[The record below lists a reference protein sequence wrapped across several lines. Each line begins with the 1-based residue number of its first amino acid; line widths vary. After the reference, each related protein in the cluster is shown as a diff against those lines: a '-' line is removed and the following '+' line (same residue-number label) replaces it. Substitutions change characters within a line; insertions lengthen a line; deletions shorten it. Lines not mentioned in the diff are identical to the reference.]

1 MTEGISAVQRAR
13 LLRWASWASILVA
26 MILVCTKIIAWW
38 LSDSVSLL
46 ASLIDSLMDV
56 GASMI
61 NFFAIRYALKPADD
75 DHRFGHG
82 KAEALASLMQSFLIA
97 ASACFLM
104 FYAIERIA
112 HPRDLTQESVAL
124 GVMVFSLVLTIAL
137 VGFQRYVVAK
147 TRSTAIAADSLHY
160 VSDILS
166 NLAIIVALGLAV
178 MGYAQADAFIGIAIA
193 FYIGYSAYTIAREAS
208 DLLLDKELDD
218 DTREQIGAAVMSVP
232 GVGGFHDLRTRSSG
246 GAVFVQLHLELP
258 DQMPL
263 IEAHDIADNV
273 ERTVQALF
281 PEAEVLVHQDPKSVV
296 PNEHSENND

>member
-1 MTEGISAVQRAR
+1 MTNQISSEQRNR
-13 LLRWASWASILVA
+13 LLRWASTASIIVALV
-26 MILVCTKIIAWW
+26 LVLTKIIAWW

-112 HPRDLTQESVAL
+112 HPRDLTQESIAL
-124 GVMVFSLVLTIAL
+124 SVMAFSLVLTLSL
-137 VGFQRYVVAK
+137 VAFQRYVVSK
-147 TRSTAIAADSLHY
+147 TKSSAIAADSLHY

-166 NLAIIVALGLAV
+166 NVAIIAALVLSV
-178 MGYAQADAFIGIAIA
+178 YGYVEADAYIGIAIA
-193 FYIGYSAYTIAREAS
+193 LYIAYSAYHIAREAS
-208 DLLLDKELDD
+208 DLLLDKELDEGV
-218 DTREQIGAAVMSVP
+218 REQIGEAVMSVD
-232 GVGGFHDLRTRSSG
+232 GVYGYHDLRTRQSG
-246 GAVFVQLHLELP
+246 GATFIQLHLELP
-258 DQMPL
+258 DNMPL
-263 IEAHDIADNV
+263 IEAHSIADRV
-273 ERTVQALF
+273 EKRVKALF
-281 PEAEVLVHQDPKSVV
+281 AEAEVLVHQDPKSIA
-296 PNEHSENND
+296 PTEHD

>member
-1 MTEGISAVQRAR
+1 MTNQLSSEQRSR
-13 LLRWASWASILVA
+13 LLRWASTASIIVALV
-26 MILVCTKIIAWW
+26 LVLTKIIAWW

-112 HPRDLTQESVAL
+112 HPRDLTQESIAL
-124 GVMVFSLVLTIAL
+124 AVMVFSLVLTISL
-137 VGFQRYVVAK
+137 VAFQRYVVAK
-147 TRSTAIAADSLHY
+147 TKSSAIAADSLHY

-166 NLAIIVALGLAV
+166 NVAIIAALVLSV
-178 MGYAQADAFIGIAIA
+178 YGYVEADAYIGIAIA
-193 FYIGYSAYTIAREAS
+193 LYIAYSAYHIAREAS
-208 DLLLDKELDD
+208 DLLLDKELDEEV
-218 DTREQIGAAVMSVP
+218 REQIGEAVMSVE
-232 GVGGFHDLRTRSSG
+232 GVYGFHDLRTRQSG
-246 GAVFVQLHLELP
+246 GATFVQVHLELP
-258 DQMPL
+258 DKMPL
-263 IEAHDIADNV
+263 FEAHSIADRV
-273 ERTVQALF
+273 EKRVMALF
-281 PEAEVLVHQDPKSVV
+281 AEAEVLVHQDPKSIA
-296 PNEHSENND
+296 PTEHD